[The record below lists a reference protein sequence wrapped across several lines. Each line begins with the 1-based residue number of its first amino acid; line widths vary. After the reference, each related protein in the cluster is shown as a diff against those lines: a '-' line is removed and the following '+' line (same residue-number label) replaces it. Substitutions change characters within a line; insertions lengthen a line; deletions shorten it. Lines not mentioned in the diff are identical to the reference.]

1 MLAEFRQNT
10 FDSVGWS
17 TLLLNNGD
25 QAMIIRE
32 MMERM
37 EQRAPSSVML
47 RAMLENAFSAERL
60 DRLFENTAQMQENKT
75 LLFSTV
81 ADIMGLV
88 ALKIHPS
95 VHAAYQARQEEI
107 GVTVKAVYDK
117 LQRTEPGV
125 SRMIVRDSGSRLREI
140 VEKLQ
145 AGRELLPG
153 YRVKIVDGNHL
164 RRTERR
170 LSELRVLNA
179 APLPGHCLVVLDPQS
194 KLVIDVFPCEDA
206 HAQERTL
213 LPALLET
220 VVPDDLLIMDRN
232 LCTMA
237 TLLGIKR
244 RRAYFAIREHGG
256 SLRSQLAGKRTKIGR
271 SDTGVVFEQ
280 ALELLDPEGA
290 VLATL
295 RRVTVELNEPTRDG
309 EHEIHVLTNLPQR
322 VTALRVAELYRK
334 RWTIETAFQEIAANF
349 AGEIET
355 LGYPRAALFAFC
367 MALVSFNMLSVILH
381 AMRAKQGAKD
391 EEVSIY
397 YVCEEIAHTYRGLDL
412 ILDPS
417 HWTATYAELT
427 PAQLAQAL
435 VRIAA
440 RVVLSRYRKHKRGPK
455 KPPPKMN
462 KKRRNHISTARVLGS
477 SK

>member
-1 MLAEFRQNT
+1 
-10 FDSVGWS
+10 
-17 TLLLNNGD
+17 
-25 QAMIIRE
+25 MIIRE
-32 MMERM
+32 MLKRM
-37 EQRAPSSVML
+37 EQRAPASVML
-47 RAMLENAFSAERL
+47 RAMLENVFAAERL
-60 DRLFENTAQMQENKT
+60 DRLFEKTAQMQENKT

-88 ALKIHPS
+88 AMKIHPS
-95 VHAAYQARQEEI
+95 VHAAYQARQQEI
-107 GVTVKAVYDK
+107 GVTIKAVYNK
-117 LQRTEPGV
+117 LQGTEPCV
-125 SRMIVRDSGSRLREI
+125 SRMIVRDSGSRLRE
-140 VEKLQ
+140 VVDELQ

-232 LCTMA
+232 LCTMD

-244 RRAYFAIREHGG
+244 RRACFAIREHGG
-256 SLRSQLAGKRTKIGR
+256 SLRSRLVGKPKKIGR
-271 SDTGVVFEQ
+271 SDTGVVYEQ
-280 ALELLDPEGA
+280 PLELLDPEGA

-309 EHEIHVLTNLPQR
+309 EREIHVLTNLPQR

-381 AMRAKQGAKD
+381 AMRASQGGSD
-391 EEVSIY
+391 DEVSIY
-397 YVCEEIAHTYRGLDL
+397 YVCEEIAHTYRGLEL

-417 HWTATYAELT
+417 HWTTTYAQLSST
-427 PAQLAQAL
+427 QLAQAL
-435 VRIAA
+435 SRIAA
-440 RVVLSRYRKHKRGPK
+440 GVVLSRYGKHKRGPK
-455 KPPPKMN
+455 RPPPKMN
-462 KKRRNHISTARVLGS
+462 KKRRNHISTARVLRL
-477 SK
+477 SKPNNNC